1 MKKLSKKAWKE
12 YFENDLNWSV
22 EQTMQR
28 YGIRVSNLNGT
39 DLYVLENWNVPKK
52 YMREMGLKSK
62 WRSIFYFIVHEDE
75 EGNIYMEEMMKT
87 ASIDYLWKAQEGL
100 NA

>member
-39 DLYVLENWNVPKK
+39 DLYALESWNVPKK

-62 WRSIFYFIVHEDE
+62 WRSILYFIVHEDE

-87 ASIDYLWKAQEGL
+87 ASIDYPWKAQEGL

>member
-12 YFENDLNWSV
+12 YFEDDLNWSV

-39 DLYVLENWNVPKK
+39 DLYMLESWNVPKK

>member
-12 YFENDLNWSV
+12 YVEEPSNWTV

-28 YGIRVSNLNGT
+28 YGLRVSRLNET
-39 DLYVLENWNVPKK
+39 DLYALENWNVPKK

-62 WRSIFYFIVHEDE
+62 WRLVFYFIVHADD

-87 ASIDYLWKAQEGL
+87 ASIDYLWSKQEGKQ
-100 NA
+100 